1 MAAGVAVVA
10 LLLWSSSELLSAS
23 SWARFFVGGGE
34 MSRPRLDGTVIVYRD
49 EVHGLWRWIKQVG
62 V

>member
-1 MAAGVAVVA
+1 MA